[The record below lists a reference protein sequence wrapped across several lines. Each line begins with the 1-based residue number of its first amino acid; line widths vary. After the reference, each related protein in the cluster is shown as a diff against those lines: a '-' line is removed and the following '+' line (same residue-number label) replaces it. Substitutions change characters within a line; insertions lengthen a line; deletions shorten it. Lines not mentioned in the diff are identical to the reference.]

1 MATEPRKR
9 YQGGESPQVRPSLNP
24 RASAQSSYV
33 DLTYL
38 SRYFESSPLINF
50 SGLSDKLSNL
60 VTKIIDK
67 NEAEK
72 DREMAQ
78 TMEADLRIAEG
89 ILRTEGPKME
99 SLADELA
106 RQDEFGGEISLH
118 EPEKKPRTGM
128 LTDRDVEVLRSKGG
142 ERIQRRLD
150 DPRYADAFD
159 LRLAILHADSF
170 GEQETSKVLIN
181 LPEYLDELRNQPEN
195 RERFNFEADAQA
207 YVTNHFNSLP
217 ENHALNSYPGAKDLY
232 ISKVLGSAGYRSL
245 VNSAGGANRKTA
257 AIGVNSEAGRGL
269 LEAVDSGAYVDKST
283 KPEEIAALDATV
295 DPFLAKMR
303 VMSDQLGQPPNA
315 ATYSTSIANA
325 VMFKYA
331 DDYEKQHDSFMR
343 LRQYFFYKGKK
354 DPVYGELA
362 GILGEMGRKA
372 FERMNQLESNFGF
385 ENPQDARNFLTHLSS
400 DIMEN
405 FDPEDAFFTKP
416 DSEQRQDI
424 QAWLLKSSPDILKR
438 IGFDGKDGSIRMFS
452 ANAPQIEAMRNAY
465 VASFAEV
472 NNYGITAANRRTF
485 TEINKTATKLSANGS
500 MPISDLVVA
509 IAEDSNKKVPASRR
523 VDIPQLLN
531 YYENIDQTNLTN
543 GKLFSQAAKNLKSE
557 FGSELKGSTSNVA
570 TAIYQEYKSIAEKF
584 PKAAGRES
592 LSIED
597 IQKAQNQAIQNVRQR
612 AIESSNSHV
621 SKFNEEL
628 SQLFMP
634 NEPTNLNPV
643 KIDSAKQLL
652 AKFDKLLKIP
662 AYSQSQELGQM
673 RERLNT
679 SINSVRIEDKRDD
692 KNIKGIKE
700 SNKQINDKDDE
711 TGLLNSWVTLPE
723 KMSAVRFTE
732 GLMAGDKKDPK
743 VDGLVKALGNSKD
756 KTQLANNV
764 FQLSFKRDDS
774 IYSQVLSPNP
784 VSIFDPNRLPK
795 ETSTDLPRLPHEE
808 AIAFGKI
815 AKNVKPKSNGDLN
828 KSISTQKSNV
838 AARLRVENPNG
849 VFGQLA
855 ARVRAASGNVGS
867 FSFDR
872 TNKLKRE
879 LIIHGVSRYII
890 GDRHET
896 PLGEEYAKHINAA
909 EFGYNKDD
917 KKRTG
922 TAQTPDPLGRLSRA
936 SRKGEITNLMDEIFP
951 PFARNAIQEGE
962 LLIGFGDEGPDPF
975 QNFETMRYTIRKEL
989 EEELKRVEGEFSPFD
1004 QQAIKNPAAREAA
1017 IDNAMNYLF
1026 AGFINPQNTYLD
1038 PKSGFTAESAFFS
1051 RQIYGAY
1058 LVQKQG
1064 SKSTPTTQG
1073 LPYKE
1078 GDDEDS
1084 SDGKQK

>member
-1 MATEPRKR
+1 MATEPRRR

-24 RASAQSSYV
+24 RAAAQSSYV

-50 SGLSDKLSNL
+50 SNLSDKLSNL
-60 VTKIIDK
+60 VTKIIDR

-99 SLADELA
+99 SLADELL
-106 RQDEFGGEISLH
+106 RQDEFGNEISPH

-128 LTDRDVEVLRSKGG
+128 LTDRDVEVLRSRGG
-142 ERIQRRLD
+142 ERIRRRLD

-217 ENHALNSYPGAKDLY
+217 ETHALNSYPGAKDLY

-315 ATYSTSIANA
+315 ATYSTAIANA

-405 FDPEDAFFTKP
+405 FDPEDTFFTKP

-438 IGFDGKDGSIRMFS
+438 IGFDGKDGAIRMFS

-465 VASFAEV
+465 VASFAEI

-485 TEINKTATKLSANGS
+485 TEINKAATKLSANGS

-509 IAEDSNKKVPASRR
+509 IAEDSNKKVPASKR
-523 VDIPQLLN
+523 VDVPQLLK
-531 YYENIDQTNLTN
+531 YYENIDQVNLTN
-543 GKLFSQAAKNLKSE
+543 GKLFAQAAKNLKSE
-557 FGSELKGSTSNVA
+557 FGSELKASTA
-570 TAIYQEYKSIAEKF
+570 DIGTAMYQEYKSISDKF

-612 AIESSNSHV
+612 AIENSSSHV
-621 SKFNEEL
+621 SKFKEEL
-628 SQLFMP
+628 SELYMP
-634 NEPTNLNPV
+634 NDAMNLNPV

-652 AKFDKLLKIP
+652 SKFDKLLKIP
-662 AYSQSQELGQM
+662 AYAQSQELGQM

-679 SINSVRIEDKRDD
+679 SINSISIESKRDNN
-692 KNIKGIKE
+692 NIKHIRGV
-700 SNKQINDKDDE
+700 NKSISVEGDE
-711 TGLLNSWVTLPE
+711 TGLLNSWLTFPD
-723 KMSAVRFTE
+723 KMITARFSE
-732 GLMAGDKKDPK
+732 GLKAGVKEDKKSNELINAMQTASTGRDLS
-743 VDGLVKALGNSKD
+743 DA
-756 KTQLANNV
+756 V
-764 FQLSFKRDDS
+764 FKLSFKEDNS
-774 IYSQVLSPNP
+774 AYSQVGAPFTIA
-784 VSIFDPNRLPK
+784 IFDPKRLAM
-795 ETSTDLPRLPHEE
+795 ETSVDLPRLPQEE
-808 AIAFGKI
+808 AVAFSQI
-815 AKNVKPKSNGDLN
+815 AKNVKPKSDGSMN
-828 KSISTQKSNV
+828 KKISRQKAS
-838 AARLRVENPNG
+838 VEGLANTEG
-849 VFGQLA
+849 SVRIIDAFA
-855 ARVRAASGNVGS
+855 ARVRAASGNIGPRPS
-867 FSFDR
+867 EDAS
-872 TNKLKRE
+872 KLTRE
-879 LIIHGVSRYII
+879 LAIHGVSKRKV
-890 GDRHET
+890 GDRHADPEESNVHADRFGKLFERYNRKERERTIGILMDNVFT
-896 PLGEEYAKHINAA
+896 PDARNSIQLGEVLVGFSAPNEDPNLLFNKMRLEIRNEILNEIKKLDQEFKANGVELSEEDRNAA
-909 EFGYNKDD
+909 V
-917 KKRTG
+917 
-922 TAQTPDPLGRLSRA
+922 
-936 SRKGEITNLMDEIFP
+936 DE
-951 PFARNAIQEGE
+951 
-962 LLIGFGDEGPDPF
+962 
-975 QNFETMRYTIRKEL
+975 
-989 EEELKRVEGEFSPFD
+989 
-1004 QQAIKNPAAREAA
+1004 
-1017 IDNAMNYLF
+1017 AMNYLF
-1026 AGFINPQNTYLD
+1026 RGFINPFQTYLD

-1064 SKSTPTTQG
+1064 SNSTFTTQG

-1084 SDGKQK
+1084 SDGK